1 MVKKIVDFPSKDKDF
16 DEIRLAF
23 VSDKFSGNG
32 KEFTFITVA
41 ASHRGSD
48 NTSCMN
54 AMNMGM
60 LIEAIESV
68 GITNVEDLEK
78 IYNAFKHNDIIFTN
92 SLCFGFALEPLES
105 LINKWKEYDRIY
117 GDENK

>member
-78 IYNAFKHNDIIFTN
+78 IYTN